1 MKNKIKKKTICF
13 SVDEETFEK
22 LDCLSK
28 ETGARKSELMRRAI
42 KKLQDGGMDEALLML
57 CVVQTRQVINE
68 MDEEKDPEHIKEL
81 KRLTANIMRIKGGNG
96 DGSV

>member
-1 MKNKIKKKTICF
+1 MKNKIKKKQISC

-22 LDCLSK
+22 LECLSK
-28 ETGARKSELMRRAI
+28 ETGAKRAELMRRAI
-42 KKLQDGGMDEALLML
+42 KKLQDGGMDEALLMF